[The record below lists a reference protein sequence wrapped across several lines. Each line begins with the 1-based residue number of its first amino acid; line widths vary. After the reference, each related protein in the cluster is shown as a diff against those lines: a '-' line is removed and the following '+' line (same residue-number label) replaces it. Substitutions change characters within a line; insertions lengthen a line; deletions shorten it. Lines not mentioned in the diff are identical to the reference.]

1 MGSIASIGFKD
12 TSHTLGFSLYV
23 LTGCPPLTQFPLT
36 RFPLTQLSTTFVQYF
51 FNYVHLKFIVYA
63 STHGASQYIKI
74 FLILPKIECLNIIDF
89 YAGN

>member
-12 TSHTLGFSLYV
+12 TFHTLGFSLYV
-23 LTGCPPLTQFPLT
+23 LTGCPPLTQF
-36 RFPLTQLSTTFVQYF
+36 VQYF

-63 STHGASQYIKI
+63 TTHDASQYIKI
-74 FLILPKIECLNIIDF
+74 ILILPKIECLNIIDF